1 MTNDQSAFG
10 GSSIMQNLAIK
21 FIRCAVIY
29 GLAGMALG
37 IVMAASNDH
46 GQAPTHAHVNL
57 LGWVSMAIFGLVY
70 RAFPSLAQGT
80 LPKVH
85 FWLMNVGVIGMI
97 AGLFLMF
104 SGHMEFVPLTA
115 ISSVVI
121 IVAMLLFTLIV
132 YRAKID

>member
-1 MTNDQSAFG
+1 
-10 GSSIMQNLAIK
+10 MQNLAIK

-29 GLAGMALG
+29 GLLGMAIG
-37 IVMAASNDH
+37 IVMAATNDH
-46 GQAPTHAHVNL
+46 AQAPTHAHLNL

-70 RAFPSLAQGT
+70 RAFPTLAVGT

-85 FWLMNVGVIGMI
+85 FWIMNVGVIGMI

-121 IVAMLLFTLIV
+121 FVGMLLFAFIV
-132 YRAKID
+132 YRARVD